1 MYKLTYQTEL
11 KIDPNN
17 YKQYNNERN
26 ILKAIK
32 KDFPF
37 LPSYKGCAQ
46 FLYFDELTIFLNKV
60 KELNENNNKLER
72 IK

>member
-11 KIDPNN
+11 EIDPNN

-37 LPSYKGCAQ
+37 FA
-46 FLYFDELTIFLNKV
+46 FL
-60 KELNENNNKLER
+60 
-72 IK
+72 